1 MIKRYCILLY
11 SVMLF
16 SFNSYGV
23 NTYSYLWVTDKNASG
38 DLSYTGPALT
48 NITGSLGALYTGTM
62 RIAYVDCSTT
72 ANKYVGYSG
81 LEYWIFIPSSIS
93 MNGVNV
99 LLTPETPTGYT
110 SAGKLSS
117 GEYVFNK
124 YISKTAG
131 GVLGACGTIGN
142 TWPMNYTY
150 PTITIKANVSGL
162 SAGTYTGTFPV
173 KMAYGEY
180 FTENSAS
187 DISRFSSSLAYNY
200 ATVLQIPYNI
210 NITNTCQVSPSNMTI
225 DHGQFGIGQGNGN
238 VVRKDFSIACENTAQ
253 ITIDFQPL
261 TAPTKSYTNGVGVG
275 LGNGFD
281 TVVQIGSLGLSN
293 ASTSKTIQIPKGVTT
308 IPLIST
314 IHENNNSSVGTLYGT
329 ANLNLTIK

>member
-1 MIKRYCILLY
+1 MQY
-11 SVMLF
+11 S
-16 SFNSYGV
+16 S
-23 NTYSYLWVTDKNASG
+23 K
-38 DLSYTGPALT
+38 
-48 NITGSLGALYTGTM
+48 
-62 RIAYVDCSTT
+62 
-72 ANKYVGYSG
+72 KYVRYSG
-81 LEYWIFIPSSIS
+81 VEYWIFIPSSIN
-93 MNGVNV
+93 MNGANV
-99 LLTPETPTGYT
+99 LLTPETPAGYT
-110 SAGKLSS
+110 AAGKLS
-117 GEYVFNK
+117 GGDYVFNK
-124 YISKTAG
+124 YVSRTDG
-131 GVLGACGTIGN
+131 VVLGACGTIGN

-173 KMAYGEY
+173 KMAYAEY
-180 FTENSAS
+180 FAEKSAS
-187 DISRFSSSLAYNY
+187 DISRFPSVLAYNH
-200 ATVLQIPYNI
+200 ATVSQIPYNI

-238 VVRKDFSIACENTAQ
+238 EVRKDFSITCENSAQ

-281 TVVQIGSLGLSN
+281 TVVQIGNLGLSN
-293 ASTSKTIQIPKGVTT
+293 ASMSKTIQVPKGVTT
-308 IPLIST
+308 MPLIST